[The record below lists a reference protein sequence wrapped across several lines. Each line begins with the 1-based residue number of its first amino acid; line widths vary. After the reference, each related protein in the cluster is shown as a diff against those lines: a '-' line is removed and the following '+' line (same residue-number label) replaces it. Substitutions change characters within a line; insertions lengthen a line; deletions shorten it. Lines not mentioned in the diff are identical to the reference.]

1 MGGSSVPSSTAQY
14 QQLATGIW
22 GSPQATKLALPV
34 LKPAL
39 ANIKNQQDMLMGFQK
54 GDPVQ
59 TRKFFGL
66 PTDASSEDIQRTIAY
81 HTQGPQIQMPQVQTA
96 QQPAKTAAHGGIM
109 SLDDEA
115 QPDPR
120 RRYAAGGAPKTLTA
134 QQRKAVMNI
143 NNIIAAGGTPTEAQI
158 AQLNKIE
165 SNTGLNVS
173 PYSDTGTGV
182 PKNPTVAKAVST
194 AAGAYKVSPAGQE
207 KTAIQAE
214 AERQGLTAADAYLGK
229 AGLFGTKITQ
239 DPVTKQDVFSVTNP
253 YYNQAVNVLQGM
265 NTQPAQ
271 FGQATQA
278 YQDAI
283 RGFTSSAGYTP
294 QQVTA
299 EQISAKKAE
308 TEDAIAAAMARGDV
322 RDVAA
327 LRADVEKY
335 NAALMT
341 APKEAQVKDYQ
352 AAQMNAA
359 EMARARDVNAP
370 TAQAYTYGASQMAAP
385 SDVIAGDYTAAQA
398 RAAQMRPVRDVT
410 GQTYSAADIAKT
422 QREAAQQIGDIGAI
436 TGQGYQ
442 AATMAPTRRERAA
455 TTAAP
460 KSWTDLGV
468 ASQYMDPYAQSVIN
482 QDVRE
487 ANRNFQKNL
496 SALRGQ
502 AAKSKAYGGSRQGL
516 EESEALRNQGYLLA
530 DIQNKGLS
538 QAYQQGMGQFQAEQ
552 GLGSQV
558 GMSNTQA
565 INALKSQY
573 MQMGLSEAQ
582 ANQAAINQAQ
592 QFTAAQGQSAQ
603 TQNVSNQLAM
613 QQANAQMV
621 NQLKSQYMS
630 MGLTEAQADQAARN
644 QAAQFGAQS
653 AQQATLANQQAG
665 LTTGQVNLS
674 AAQQTALA
682 NLNAI
687 NQQRQTAVNNALQA
701 AMTSYGGKLTAAQQ
715 NMIADNATKQ
725 FNAQNQTQISQAN
738 AQMNLT
744 SQQSNQAADLTTNQA
759 NAQFS
764 QQANA
769 ANQAAINQQ
778 RQNYVN
784 NALQAAMQ
792 SYSGQLTA
800 AQQNQ
805 IAQNAAAQFNAQ
817 AQNTANNNFA
827 AQSLQANLANQQMD
841 FGVGQL
847 NTQNQQAAN
856 MYNAQAQNQANQQFA
871 TQDLAAQQANQA
883 AALTAGQTNQQAG
896 LQANQQA
903 IGAYGQAAGAAQGLG
918 SLGTQ
923 VGNYNANLANL
934 WGQAGG
940 TLQGLGQAAYN
951 QQQANAGAVWGGPTT
966 LASQGVG
973 ILGGM
978 GGGQSGVAAG
988 TQKAGG

>member
-1 MGGSSVPSSTAQY
+1 MGSAASPLPYQSVESTTRLAPKYEALLGFNKDSSEYSPFQALSRQAGTMAKMYEGITTKPTWSSLYQYYGVPQGTDLTPY
-14 QQLATGIW
+14 I
-22 GSPQATKLALPV
+22 QATRSGTALPTAPIPTSPEAGTIPEFTP
-34 LKPAL
+34 PADTGK
-39 ANIKNQQDMLMGFQK
+39 APKKKAAQG
-54 GDPVQ
+54 
-59 TRKFFGL
+59 GL
-66 PTDASSEDIQRTIAY
+66 
-81 HTQGPQIQMPQVQTA
+81 
-96 QQPAKTAAHGGIM
+96 M
-109 SLDDEA
+109 SLA
-115 QPDPR
+115 RPR
-120 RRYAAGGAPKTLTA
+120 GYAAGGQPKTMTSTQA
-134 QQRKAVMNI
+134 QVVKRYNNLVAQGKDVPDALIKRI
-143 NNIIAAGGTPTEAQI
+143 NT
-158 AQLNKIE
+158 IE
-165 SNTGLNVS
+165 ERTGRNVS
-173 PYSDTGTGV
+173 PFVDTGTAPV
-182 PKNPTVAKAVST
+182 RNAAVQNAIAKAEASGNYPTAGLAGSSPYQAVAQAFPDSRAVTTYKDTQKAAADKGAPSAIAPAGMQYQTAFYDPTGQAYNTAQALQAKQASGQPLTDAEKQTLASSGAMLDPYGGITNPVYRQALDQLRSASTAPETIGQGAGIMST
-194 AAGAYKVSPAGQE
+194 AASKLMDQAGS
-207 KTAIQAE
+207 
-214 AERQGLTAADAYLGK
+214 
-229 AGLFGTKITQ
+229 F
-239 DPVTKQDVFSVTNP
+239 
-253 YYNQAVNVLQGM
+253 
-265 NTQPAQ
+265 
-271 FGQATQA
+271 
-278 YQDAI
+278 
-283 RGFTSSAGYTP
+283 TP

-341 APKEAQVKDYQ
+341 APKEAEVKDYQ

-385 SDVIAGDYTAAQA
+385 SDVIAADYTAAQA

-422 QREAAQQIGDIGAI
+422 QRE
-436 TGQGYQ
+436 QGV
-442 AATMAPTRRERAA
+442 

-460 KSWTDLGV
+460 KSWTDAGT
-468 ASQYMDPYAQSVIN
+468 AAQYMNPYMQNVVDI
-482 QDVRE
+482 QKRE
-487 ANRNFQKNL
+487 AGYDYAKRLNEL
-496 SALRGQ
+496 SKQ
-502 AAKSKAYGGSRQGL
+502 AVGAKAYGGSRLAVERANAARDQAML
-516 EESEALRNQGYLLA
+516 LNDIEE
-530 DIQNKGLS
+530 KGLQ
-538 QAYQQGMGQFQAEQ
+538 QAYQSGMGQFSTEQ

-558 GMSNTQA
+558 GMSNT
-565 INALKSQY
+565 
-573 MQMGLSEAQ
+573 AQ
-582 ANQAAINQAQ
+582 I
-592 QFTAAQGQSAQ
+592 
-603 TQNVSNQLAM
+603 
-613 QQANAQMV
+613 

-653 AQQATLANQQAG
+653 AQQAALANQQAG
-665 LTTGQVNLS
+665 LTIGQANLS

-682 NLNAI
+682 NQNAI

-738 AQMNLT
+738 AQMNLA

-759 NAQFS
+759 NAQFI

-871 TQDLAAQQANQA
+871 TQNLAAQQANQQ
-883 AALTAGQTNQQAG
+883 AALTAGIQNQQAG
-896 LQANQQA
+896 LT
-903 IGAYGQAAGAAQGLG
+903 GQGLNLQALNQAGQMGQGIG
-918 SLGTQ
+918 SLGLNTWGQ
-923 VGNYNANLANL
+923 QQNVSQL
-934 WGQAGG
+934 WGAAGQ
-940 TLQGLGQAAYN
+940 TAQGIAQSALDASRL
-951 QQQANAGAVWGGPTT
+951 NAG
-966 LASQGVG
+966 Q
-973 ILGGM
+973 IYGGM
-978 GGGQSGVAAG
+978 QNSYQAPVTLVLSAAG
-988 TQKAGG
+988 QQGTQTTNRIPG